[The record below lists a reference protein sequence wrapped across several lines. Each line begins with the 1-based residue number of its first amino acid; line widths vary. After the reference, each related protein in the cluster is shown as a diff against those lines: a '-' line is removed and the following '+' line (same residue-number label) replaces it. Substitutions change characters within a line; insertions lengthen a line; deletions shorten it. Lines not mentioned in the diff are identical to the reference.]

1 MALSDA
7 DLLAVLDVRKDLDG
21 PFRLQGGWPHSLPPG
36 HRQLLVKMIDE
47 MVRLQRRVTELEGE
61 TSDED

>member
-7 DLLAVLDVRKDLDG
+7 ELLAVLDMRKDLDG
-21 PFRLQGGWPHSLPPG
+21 PFRLNGGWPHALPTG
-36 HRQLLVKMIDE
+36 HRQLIVKMIDE

-61 TSDED
+61 TSDEG